1 MSIELN
7 CKDGYN
13 IEIEKKEDRINIL
26 LVENEAFGERIL
38 VGAEERKEFLT
49 PWINMLMHH
58 KKEAGIKGTMDLAKK
73 LEHIVLFEKGKHE
86 KGVLALKS
94 INTNFDLSVAKK
106 EHHITAGLI
115 KALSILDDV
124 IATIRASKNKEV
136 NVQNCAKT
144 PFLTKK
150 AFLPFRLLS
159 PISCRQ

>member
-73 LEHIVLFEKGKHE
+73 LEHIVLFEKGKPG
-86 KGVLALKS
+86 KG
-94 INTNFDLSVAKK
+94 
-106 EHHITAGLI
+106 G
-115 KALSILDDV
+115 
-124 IATIRASKNKEV
+124 ASKNKEV

>member
-58 KKEAGIKGTMDLAKK
+58 KKEAGNQRNDGS
-73 LEHIVLFEKGKHE
+73 GKETGAHRT
-86 KGVLALKS
+86 L
-94 INTNFDLSVAKK
+94 
-106 EHHITAGLI
+106 
-115 KALSILDDV
+115 
-124 IATIRASKNKEV
+124 
-136 NVQNCAKT
+136 
-144 PFLTKK
+144 
-150 AFLPFRLLS
+150 
-159 PISCRQ
+159 

>member
-94 INTNFDLSVAKK
+94 INTEIINLRK
-106 EHHITAGLI
+106 EFQE
-115 KALSILDDV
+115 
-124 IATIRASKNKEV
+124 KEE
-136 NVQNCAKT
+136 QAKT

>member
-94 INTNFDLSVAKK
+94 INTEIINSGK
-106 EHHITAGLI
+106 GG
-115 KALSILDDV
+115 
-124 IATIRASKNKEV
+124 ASKNKEV

>member
-58 KKEAGIKGTMDLAKK
+58 KKEAGIKRTTDLAKK

-94 INTNFDLSVAKK
+94 INTEIINLRKEFQEKEEQVKIKK
-106 EHHITAGLI
+106 
-115 KALSILDDV
+115 
-124 IATIRASKNKEV
+124 
-136 NVQNCAKT
+136 
-144 PFLTKK
+144 
-150 AFLPFRLLS
+150 
-159 PISCRQ
+159 

>member
-86 KGVLALKS
+86 KGVLALKR
-94 INTNFDLSVAKK
+94 INTEIINLRK
-106 EHHITAGLI
+106 GG
-115 KALSILDDV
+115 
-124 IATIRASKNKEV
+124 ASKNKEV

>member
-73 LEHIVLFEKGKHE
+73 LEHIVLFEKG
-86 KGVLALKS
+86 VLALKS
-94 INTNFDLSVAKK
+94 INTEIINLRKEFQEKEEQVKIKK
-106 EHHITAGLI
+106 
-115 KALSILDDV
+115 
-124 IATIRASKNKEV
+124 
-136 NVQNCAKT
+136 
-144 PFLTKK
+144 
-150 AFLPFRLLS
+150 
-159 PISCRQ
+159 

>member
-94 INTNFDLSVAKK
+94 INTEIINLRKEFQEKFKIVQKRLFSLKRRFCHSDYYPLFRAANKADL
-106 EHHITAGLI
+106 
-115 KALSILDDV
+115 
-124 IATIRASKNKEV
+124 N
-136 NVQNCAKT
+136 N
-144 PFLTKK
+144 
-150 AFLPFRLLS
+150 
-159 PISCRQ
+159 

>member
-94 INTNFDLSVAKK
+94 INTEIINLRK
-106 EHHITAGLI
+106 EFQE
-115 KALSILDDV
+115 
-124 IATIRASKNKEV
+124 KEEQV
-136 NVQNCAKT
+136 KINVQNCAKT